1 VAHPAAQHVK
11 QPACRRLFAF
21 GGGQH
26 GFTLIELMVVL
37 VIVGIILTFA
47 ALSAGG
53 DSRARELERE
63 AQRFVAL
70 LDLAGDEAVL
80 RGEQLAIEI
89 SANGYEFLILREGKW
104 LPLADDPQL
113 RARAL
118 PPGVELDLEL
128 GDVPPP
134 SLDEEDED
142 SPQVFLLSSG
152 EMTPFELIF
161 SAPETEQ
168 RFLVRATLLG
178 RLELE

>member
-1 VAHPAAQHVK
+1 MQAVVDYAK

-21 GGGQH
+21 GGGQC
-26 GFTLIELMVVL
+26 GFTLIELLAVL

-63 AQRFVAL
+63 ARRFVAIAG
-70 LDLAGDEAVL
+70 LARDEAVL
-80 RGEQLAIEI
+80 RSEQLAIDFAED
-89 SANGYEFLILREGKW
+89 GYEFLILHDGKW
-104 LPLADDPQL
+104 LPLADDPQF

-128 GDVPPP
+128 ADVPP
-134 SLDEEDED
+134 LTLTEEDEN
-142 SPQVFLLSSG
+142 SPEVFLLSSG
-152 EMTPFELIF
+152 EMTPFVLGF

>member
-1 VAHPAAQHVK
+1 MTHAVADHAK
-11 QPACRRLFAF
+11 QPARRRLFAF
-21 GGGQH
+21 GGGQR
-26 GFTLIELMVVL
+26 GFTLIELMAVL

-47 ALSAGG
+47 VLSAGG

-63 AQRFVAL
+63 ARRFVAIL
-70 LDLAGDEAVL
+70 GLASDEAVM
-80 RGEQLAIEI
+80 RSEQLAIDFAED
-89 SANGYEFLILREGKW
+89 GYEFLILHDGEW

-118 PPGVELDLEL
+118 PPGVELELEL
-128 GDVPPP
+128 AEVPPL
-134 SLDEEDED
+134 SLMEEDED

-152 EMTPFELIF
+152 EMTPFVLTF